1 MKLIFSAGSL
11 YTLPL
16 HKAFEIAHDVG
27 FDGVE
32 VIINHDFEYG
42 QGKALLDELCQIHP
56 VASLHA
62 PFFDINGWG
71 NQAQQLEKTI
81 ELAIHSGIP
90 LVNFHPPIWLT
101 MERKFWRWLNRIKDF
116 QQEVGR
122 GQVTVTIE
130 NMPATGPMGCNRYF
144 LSNTETMIDFMDAHE
159 LFLTF
164 DTAHMGTCKTNFLT
178 DFHHFYDSSRIR
190 NVHFS
195 DYANGREHLLPRSR
209 KITTDPLP
217 EPFAGNRLRRCRYPG
232 TDPDGTPRRRSLN
245 PRKPGRRLPLSLQR
259 NPLRTE
265 KRQLNKTGHR
275 SEDPQP
281 EIPLKGKTP
290 P

>member
-16 HKAFEIAHDVG
+16 PTAFEIARDVG

-42 QGKALLDELCQIHP
+42 QGKELLDELCQIHP

-101 MERKFWRWLNRIKDF
+101 MERKFWRWLNRINDF

-130 NMPATGPMGCNRYF
+130 NMPATGPLGCNRYF
-144 LSNTETMIDFMDAHE
+144 LSNTETMIDFLNAHE

-195 DYANGREHLLPRSR
+195 DYANGKEHLLPGHG
-209 KITTDPLP
+209 K
-217 EPFAGNRLRRCRYPG
+217 
-232 TDPDGTPRRRSLN
+232 
-245 PRKPGRRLPLSLQR
+245 LPLTRFLNHLRETGYDGAVTLELTPTELPDDEALIRESLADVYR
-259 NPLRTE
+259 YLCSET
-265 KRQLNKTGHR
+265 R
-275 SEDPQP
+275 SE
-281 EIPLKGKTP
+281 LKNAS
-290 P
+290 